1 MYREEEGRGVRSG
14 KLPAPRKIELSL
26 SSTLKD
32 ILTLG
37 RETFFQKSKPPLHSL
52 CLADSSG
59 QPIDISSD
67 EWTIGNFYEQNCYQ
81 PSRFK
86 LYIMYKP
93 SVSIYCS
100 THKAHTLSYKV
111 LFFLRIHLN
120 QTQVQQLVCKC
131 LKENTQMKKSKWT
144 SIGVKHHQDHHHWC
158 LVGINRSQRIQSVG
172 HTQV

>member
-1 MYREEEGRGVRSG
+1 MSLVCSCVAQFNIGAMVYREEEGRGVRSG

-120 QTQVQQLVCKC
+120 QTQVQQLVWKC
-131 LKENTQMKKSKWT
+131 LIMKENTQMKKSKWT
-144 SIGVKHHQDHHHWC
+144 SIGVKHHQDHHH
-158 LVGINRSQRIQSVG
+158 
-172 HTQV
+172 